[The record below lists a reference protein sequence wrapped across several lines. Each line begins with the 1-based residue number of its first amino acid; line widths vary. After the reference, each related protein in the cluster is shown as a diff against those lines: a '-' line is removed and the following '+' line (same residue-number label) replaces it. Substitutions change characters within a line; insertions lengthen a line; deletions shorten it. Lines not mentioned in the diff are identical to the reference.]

1 MTSQKTYHAA
11 KAVLETLGDLIKWFR
26 LRFKAKQSGSGTNIN
41 GKEEEVRFTIA
52 GRTIPTVQEE
62 PVKSYAH

>member
-1 MTSQKTYHAA
+1 M
-11 KAVLETLGDLIKWFR
+11 
-26 LRFKAKQSGSGTNIN
+26 RFKAKKSKSGTNVN
-41 GKEEEVRFTIA
+41 GKEEEVRFTIT

>member
-1 MTSQKTYHAA
+1 MTSQKTYHVA

-26 LRFKAKQSGSGTNIN
+26 MRFKAKKSRSGTKVN

-52 GRTIPTVQEE
+52 GRTIPMV
-62 PVKSYAH
+62 

>member
-26 LRFKAKQSGSGTNIN
+26 MRFKAKKPRSGTKVN

-52 GRTIPTVQEE
+52 GRTIPMV
-62 PVKSYAH
+62 

>member
-1 MTSQKTYHAA
+1 M
-11 KAVLETLGDLIKWFR
+11 
-26 LRFKAKQSGSGTNIN
+26 RFKAKKSRSGTKVN

-52 GRTIPTVQEE
+52 GRTIPMVQEE